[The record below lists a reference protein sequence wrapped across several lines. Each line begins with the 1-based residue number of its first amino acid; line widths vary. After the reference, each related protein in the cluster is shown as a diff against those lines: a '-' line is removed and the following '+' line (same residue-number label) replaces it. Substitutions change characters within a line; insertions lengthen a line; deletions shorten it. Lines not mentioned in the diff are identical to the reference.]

1 MNISQ
6 QFSPPFK
13 LIAPFFIVGISVY
26 VASVLS
32 LFSFDISTL
41 HYLNNLT
48 LAWVHVFLLGF
59 MMMIIFGAMAQL
71 VPVVLEV
78 EHFEV
83 GLYYAIYPLLLI
95 GTLFMAVGFYGF
107 PMLLPFGGTIV
118 FIAFS
123 IFLFETF
130 LTIRKVKKLNFVIIS
145 ILIANIFLLLGLIV
159 GIVMALGYGGL
170 MDLDL
175 ESLLIS
181 HVYLVLIGYVSIT
194 IMGVGFILVPMFW
207 LSHGFSWRYAK
218 IALVTL
224 SLSVVLIVIG
234 SLTYINLLNTLAYVL
249 TIISF
254 FLYAYNI
261 YVIYKKR
268 VRVEADIYFKSILF
282 SSISLLVAL
291 ILGIFYFIT
300 QKQEILLATF
310 WIVFFGFITHI
321 IIGHLYKIIPF
332 LVWYERFSPY
342 VGKKQVPM
350 LADMVPVN
358 SANMQFIFS
367 SIGVLCV
374 LVSILTGDEV
384 IYKSGLSFLSMG
396 AIFLFKDVL
405 TMINF
410 KGGLD
415 VQ

>member
-32 LFSFDISTL
+32 LFSFDIGTL

-78 EHFEV
+78 EHFAIE
-83 GLYYAIYPLLLI
+83 LYYAVYPLLLI
-95 GTLFMAVGFYGF
+95 GTSLMAVGFYGF
-107 PMLLPFGGTIV
+107 PVLLPFGGTIAL
-118 FIAFS
+118 IAFG

-130 LTIRKVKKLNFVIIS
+130 LTIKKVKKMSFVIGSMI
-145 ILIANIFLLLGLIV
+145 IANIFLLLGLIV
-159 GIVMALGYGGL
+159 GIVMALGYSGL
-170 MDLDL
+170 MDVDL
-175 ESLLIS
+175 NGLLRS
-181 HVYLVLIGYVSIT
+181 HVYLVLVGYVSIT
-194 IMGVGFILVPMFW
+194 IMGIGLVLIPMFW
-207 LSHGFSWRYAK
+207 LSHGFSWKYAK
-218 IALVTL
+218 IALLTL
-224 SLSVVLIVIG
+224 SIAVILIFIG
-234 SLTYINLLNTLAYVL
+234 SLTCINTLNISAYGL

-254 FLYAYNI
+254 SLYSYNI

-268 VRVEADIYFKSILF
+268 VRVETDIYFKSILF
-282 SSISLLVAL
+282 SSISLFIAL
-291 ILGIFYFIT
+291 ILGIFYFLT
-300 QKQEILLATF
+300 QKQEVLLATF
-310 WIVFFGFITHI
+310 WMVFLGFITHI

-332 LVWYERFSPY
+332 LVWYEKFSPY

-350 LADMVPVN
+350 LADMIPVN

-374 LVSILTGDEV
+374 LISILTGNEV
-384 IYKSGLSFLSMG
+384 VYKSGLSFLSMG

-405 TMINF
+405 SMISF

-415 VQ
+415 V